1 MTTLTIQTQ
10 YYENYNV
17 GPDGFNTY
25 GDKQPHWKPKG
36 GFEFVIENFDADY
49 LFYDEVNTI
58 EAIKK
63 LISNQETVAAKFE
76 YISHEVSFK
85 DPVTLKNEE
94 FLTCFN
100 DILDT
105 TSVKMKLK

>member
-1 MTTLTIQTQ
+1 MTTLAIQTQ

-36 GFEFVIENFDADY
+36 GFEFVIEDFDADY

-76 YISHEVSFK
+76 YISHEVSCK

-94 FLTCFN
+94 FLACFN
-100 DILDT
+100 ET
-105 TSVKMKLK
+105 KAA

>member
-10 YYENYNV
+10 FYENYNV
-17 GPDGFNTY
+17 GPEGFNTY

-36 GFEFVIENFDADY
+36 GHEFVIDNFDADY
-49 LFYDEVNTI
+49 LFYDEENTI

-63 LISNQETVAAKFE
+63 LISNQNSVAAKFE
-76 YISHEVSFK
+76 YISHEMSFQ
-85 DPVTLKNEE
+85 DPSKLKNEE

-100 DILDT
+100 DIQDKN
-105 TSVKMKLK
+105 SVKMKLK